1 LADHPAARHVE
12 LVYMGLIPP
21 ARGRG
26 WGRQIVLQAQQMANR
41 LDRDRIVLAVDAAN
55 EPARAIYSAA
65 GFKAWDQRSVF
76 LRFLPGRA
84 RVGANAR

>member
-1 LADHPAARHVE
+1 
-12 LVYMGLIPP
+12 
-21 ARGRG
+21 
-26 WGRQIVLQAQQMANR
+26 MANR